1 MALSGRCPECGEG
14 RERLLILL
22 THRSHPARVE
32 AAEVEATGV
41 GQMLGLDVA
50 ER

>member
-1 MALSGRCPECGEG
+1 MALSGSARSAAKVASA
-14 RERLLILL
+14 LLILL
-22 THRSHPARVE
+22 THRGHPARVE